1 MTIAFNK
8 DKENG
13 KVHRVPCLRCAGKTD
28 HSVVSDYQV
37 RGDEESGDWTFSW
50 IEDHQIIQCL
60 GCKSISFR
68 LAKSNSEDY
77 AHDERGDVVNPEDV
91 SIYPARVEGLKH
103 LDGDLVYLPNQI
115 RRIYEETTKA
125 LANQQPVL
133 AGIGLRALIESL
145 CKDNNAQGKNLAS
158 KIDDLVTLQILTPN
172 DAFILHSIRTLGN
185 DSAHEAKPHNEMQLQ
200 LAITVAENLLR
211 SVYILPAKAN
221 AAFPEK

>member
-1 MTIAFNK
+1 MTVEFHK
-8 DKENG
+8 DKELG
-13 KVHRVPCLRCAGKTD
+13 QVHRVPCLRCAGRTD
-28 HSVVSDYQV
+28 HIIVSAYQV
-37 RGDEESGDWTFSW
+37 RGDEESGDWSFSW
-50 IEDHQIIQCL
+50 TEDHQIIQCL

-77 AHDERGDVVNPEDV
+77 VHDEQGECFYPEDV
-91 SIYPARVEGLKH
+91 SLYPARVEGLKH
-103 LDGDLVYLPNQI
+103 LDGDLIYLPNQI

-133 AGIGLRALIESL
+133 AGIGLRALVESL
-145 CKDNNAQGKNLAS
+145 CKDNNAQGKNLAN
-158 KIDDLVTLQILTPN
+158 KIDDLVNLKILTPN
-172 DAFILHSIRTLGN
+172 DASILHNIRTLGN